1 MPWRFRSSKICP
13 RQGLL
18 TIATIGFGRLI
29 VRGRRRLPSPP
40 AMTTACMSAS
50 LGAFGW
56 LFGADGEEGFEVVT
70 RIHLERHVGVGAQD
84 AGYLADPLRDDLV
97 ELIDRELHAV
107 PRGGADHG
115 HPPDDCVSDEDIG
128 RTELARGRGDDRA
141 GAQDGEGPAIG
152 RVGMAARLVPHLEA
166 AMRVVVGQQ
175 LDERVQDLV
184 HLAGRYRPRLA
195 ATTPTGGSAVPLAG
209 ETGSHPRVRESGGSW
224 WSWSLR
230 RP

>member
-1 MPWRFRSSKICP
+1 MTDARYCRVTNASSMPWRFSRSKICP

-84 AGYLADPLRDDLV
+84 AGYLADPLRDDLG
-97 ELIDRELHAV
+97 ELVVLAGTDHRDEVHRSGDRVDLGDALDGCEGLAE
-107 PRGGADHG
+107 RRDGLAIRA
-115 HPPDDCVSDEDIG
+115 DEDDG
-128 RTELARGRGDDRA
+128 GDHAARG
-141 GAQDGEGPAIG
+141 
-152 RVGMAARLVPHLEA
+152 
-166 AMRVVVGQQ
+166 
-175 LDERVQDLV
+175 
-184 HLAGRYRPRLA
+184 
-195 ATTPTGGSAVPLAG
+195 S
-209 ETGSHPRVRESGGSW
+209 S
-224 WSWSLR
+224 R
-230 RP
+230 RC